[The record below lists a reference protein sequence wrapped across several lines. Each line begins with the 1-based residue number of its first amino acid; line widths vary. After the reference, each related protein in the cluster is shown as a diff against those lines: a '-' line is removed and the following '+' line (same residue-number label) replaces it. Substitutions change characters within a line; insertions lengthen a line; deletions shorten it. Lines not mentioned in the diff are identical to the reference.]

1 MDEKAKNI
9 FVLFE
14 SIIFDIKR
22 LYKFSL
28 CLPLDFFICLAKIAN
43 FTNYLL
49 SKENI
54 YLMFAAAIN
63 LYLSI
68 IRNSYKP
75 FSSFFKANIVC
86 CISTFWY

>member
-1 MDEKAKNI
+1 M
-9 FVLFE
+9 
-14 SIIFDIKR
+14 KR

-28 CLPLDFFICLAKIAN
+28 CLSLVFFISLAKIAN

-49 SKENI
+49 SNENI
-54 YLMFAAAIN
+54 YLMFAVAIN
-63 LYLSI
+63 LYLPI